1 MLRRT
6 RMREAFEGLQTACE
20 IVGGDEVGE
29 MTAQLVVIVVVIAFD
44 GCVLDRAVHSFD
56 LAVGPGM
63 IDLGESVFDTVLA
76 AMQSREASV
85 GVQQAHCVLSQLLG
99 SIQFSGCKID

>member
-1 MLRRT
+1 M
-6 RMREAFEGLQTACE
+6 A
-20 IVGGDEVGE
+20 
-29 MTAQLVVIVVVIAFD
+29 AQLVVIVVVIAFD

-76 AMQSREASV
+76 ATQSEHVRHISRV
-85 GVQQAHCVLSQLLG
+85 RRHLLVAVANG
-99 SIQFSGCKID
+99 TGCHYR

>member
-1 MLRRT
+1 M
-6 RMREAFEGLQTACE
+6 A
-20 IVGGDEVGE
+20 
-29 MTAQLVVIVVVIAFD
+29 AQLVVIVVVIAFD

-76 AMQSREASV
+76 ATQSEHVRHISRVRRICLSRWQTELDAIIGEHRMDFV
-85 GVQQAHCVLSQLLG
+85 GNG
-99 SIQFSGCKID
+99 F